1 MNAEEDLPYPYMPMA
16 ETVRPINPDQPT
28 THNLPYPV
36 LLLVNGNSRTGR
48 QQFGEAIA
56 LLRENGIEVKEA
68 ILARDRAETE
78 RLLKREVAEKARLVI
93 VGGGDG
99 TLSTCAEYLA
109 GTEVA
114 MGVLPLGTGNTFARS
129 IGLPVDMRGA
139 IETIATGHVER
150 VDVGKCNNQ
159 VFLNSVSIGLSAEIA
174 GALTGDI
181 KKKLGLLAWPVIG
194 GRVALSH
201 RAVRLRLTSDKGVET
216 FRTHQLMVAN
226 GRYVAGPIRASED
239 ASLQDSELTVF
250 ALGGSSK
257 LELVSAAWKW
267 MRDSHVEAAEVPF
280 FETRALKVESMG
292 RRLKANVDG
301 EVNEATPLHL
311 SVWPRA
317 LRVVVPRGF
326 VADEV

>member
-1 MNAEEDLPYPYMPMA
+1 MA
-16 ETVRPINPDQPT
+16 ESVQPEKPSPPTDQ
-28 THNLPYPV
+28 NLPHPV
-36 LLLVNGNSRTGR
+36 LLLINGNSRTGR
-48 QQFGEAIA
+48 QQFGEAIS
-56 LLRENGIEVKEA
+56 LLRDNGVEVKEA

-78 RLLKREVAEKARLVI
+78 RLLKREIAEKANLVI

-109 GTEVA
+109 GNEVA

-129 IGLPVDMRGA
+129 IGLPVDLKGA
-139 IETIATGHVER
+139 IETIANGRVER
-150 VDVGKCNNQ
+150 IDVGKCNDQ

-239 ASLQDSELTVF
+239 ASLQDNELTVF
-250 ALGGSSK
+250 ALGGESK

-267 MRDSHVEAAEVPF
+267 MRDSHIDAEEVPF
-280 FETRALKVESMG
+280 FETKELKVESMG

-301 EVNEATPLHL
+301 EINEVTPLHL
-311 SVWPRA
+311 KVWARA
-317 LRVVVPRGF
+317 LRVVVPRDF
-326 VADEV
+326 IADAV